1 MSLMINYCSVVLVNH
16 KMPICLFSS
25 TTLVLWH
32 CFWSITRCLFVCFL
46 LLHLFCG
53 IVSGQ
58 SQDAYLF
65 VFFYYTCFVALFLTG
80 IHCFWLASIVT
91 FIKAMKYKISH
102 QPTKESMWVCINKAR
117 NYTKSCNLHCQW
129 ELCLP
134 VFVWWTFVVLYICMK
149 NCCIVHM
156 FGWPQGR

>member
-1 MSLMINYCSVVLVNH
+1 MFC
-16 KMPICLFSS
+16 
-25 TTLVLWH
+25 
-32 CFWSITRCLFVCFL
+32 CF
-46 LLHLFCG
+46 
-53 IVSGQ
+53 GQ

-65 VFFYYTCFVALFLTG
+65 VFFYYTCFVALFLVNHKMPICFVFSTTLVLWHCFWLASIVSDWHPLFLTG

-102 QPTKESMWVCINKAR
+102 QQTKESMWVCINKAS

-129 ELCLP
+129 ELCLSDEP
-134 VFVWWTFVVLYICMK
+134 VLFCIYVWKIVVF
-149 NCCIVHM
+149 VHM

>member
-1 MSLMINYCSVVLVNH
+1 M
-16 KMPICLFSS
+16 
-25 TTLVLWH
+25 
-32 CFWSITRCLFVCFL
+32 FWSITRCLFVCFL

-102 QPTKESMWVCINKAR
+102 QPTKESMWVCINKAS
-117 NYTKSCNLHCQW
+117 NYTQSCNLHCQW
-129 ELCLP
+129 ELCLSDEP
-134 VFVWWTFVVLYICMK
+134 VLFCIYVWIIVVF
-149 NCCIVHM
+149 VHM